1 MSLHR
6 ESERDE
12 ELVSSSS
19 GGDQISP
26 QEDDGEEGK
35 VKLYDSSLECNAL
48 Y

>member
-26 QEDDGEEGK
+26 QEDDAEEGK
-35 VKLYDSSLECNAL
+35 MKSCNSSLEYNSL
-48 Y
+48 H